1 MTKTFSFPVVCS
13 LSVKR
18 EFGDPRDLRHLL
30 DALSNTHCLHFLT
43 LGLLGIITAGYILNL
58 QSTRPPVKHTLLA

>member
-58 QSTRPPVKHTLLA
+58 